1 MALTRRRLMM
11 LTAGAMLA
19 GCLPAK
25 GGDSVRISG
34 RAFGTS
40 WQVRL
45 RGDGDLEALGRE
57 LVAALERVDRSMSPF
72 RADSALI
79 RFNAS
84 GTGRHEVDPDL
95 AVVTTEALRM
105 AVLTDGAFDPSVG
118 PDVGRYGFGP
128 IHGTRFGTYV
138 GFNGDGRTIAKL
150 DNRLTL
156 DLCGIAKGY
165 ALDLM
170 GDCIEEAGYRDF
182 VAELGGEVVARG
194 TDFGGMPWRIGIAD
208 PLGSGGLHAVVEIGE
223 LALATSGDAVNAYS
237 VAGRRYSHIIDP
249 RTDEPVQ
256 NSVASVSVLA
266 DTAMAADALATALMV
281 MGPEAGV
288 AFAATRGIP
297 ALYLLR
303 TPDGRLDEVASPS
316 YAHHRTS

>member
-1 MALTRRRLMM
+1 MALTRRRL
-11 LTAGAMLA
+11 LVLGTGALLA
-19 GCLPAK
+19 TTMPALAS
-25 GGDSVRISG
+25 DTVRLSG
-34 RAFGTS
+34 RAFGTT
-40 WQVRL
+40 WHLRL
-45 RGDGDLEALGRE
+45 RGDGETEALGRN
-57 LVAALERVDRSMSPF
+57 LAALLERIDRSMSPF
-72 RADSALI
+72 RADSALTK
-79 RFNAS
+79 FNAS
-84 GTGRHEVDPDL
+84 GTGRYEIDPDF

-170 GDCIEEAGYRDF
+170 VDCIEEAGYRDF

>member
-1 MALTRRRLMM
+1 MALTRRRL
-11 LTAGAMLA
+11 LVLGTGALLA
-19 GCLPAK
+19 TTMPALAS
-25 GGDSVRISG
+25 DTVRLSG
-34 RAFGTS
+34 RAFGTT
-40 WQVRL
+40 WHLRL
-45 RGDGDLEALGRE
+45 RGDGETEALGRN
-57 LVAALERVDRSMSPF
+57 LAALLERIDRSMSPF
-72 RADSALI
+72 RADSALTK
-79 RFNAS
+79 FNAS
-84 GTGRHEVDPDL
+84 GTGRYEIDPDF

-170 GDCIEEAGYRDF
+170 VDCIEEAGYRDF

-288 AFAATRGIP
+288 PFAEAHALP
-297 ALYLLR
+297 VLYLLR
-303 TPDGRLDEVASPS
+303 TSDGLGEVASS
-316 YAHHRTS
+316 SFDTHRLT